1 MYGRKSAIIRAPFGA
16 RSNIWNA
23 TGIATSA
30 SPSTARAPIAHRVGL
45 PASIPQPGPD
55 GSPATLLQRSQTSA
69 GITPARI
76 STANALQPRHR
87 PNTDS
92 SVAATISSPS
102 NTYAAVLRPNP
113 SANTAAD
120 TENAAPIP
128 WAKRLGGPATGR
140 AATRR
145 RGVMRR
151 VTRSPSGLNV
161 GPLRTRATKP
171 YAITAVSHGWPKTI
185 AARLSSTTPL
195 ATRRADTSLTGF
207 GKEKTRAAQP
217 RASGNALMSDGAAI
231 SSPALAPTSR
241 MPASATGSGVQC

>member
-1 MYGRKSAIIRAPFGA
+1 MYGRKPAIIRAPFGA

-23 TGIATSA
+23 TGSATSA
-30 SPSTARAPIAHRVGL
+30 SPSTPRAPI
-45 PASIPQPGPD
+45 PD

-102 NTYAAVLRPNP
+102 NAYAAVLRPNP

-128 WAKRLGGPATGR
+128 WAKRLGG
-140 AATRR
+140 AATRSAPR
-145 RGVMRR
+145 ERQRPDVRWCRHFVARARPHVPHAGVGHGVRCTMLIKHIEIMLFAHH
-151 VTRSPSGLNV
+151 P
-161 GPLRTRATKP
+161 
-171 YAITAVSHGWPKTI
+171 TA
-185 AARLSSTTPL
+185 
-195 ATRRADTSLTGF
+195 
-207 GKEKTRAAQP
+207 
-217 RASGNALMSDGAAI
+217 
-231 SSPALAPTSR
+231 
-241 MPASATGSGVQC
+241 